1 VNFDGILPPSWK
13 AELEI
18 VIRAP
23 SAANEAITASN
34 IRAAPLVIAFR
45 IVRPPIEIALNRQTY
60 AYCFDDMAVNGRN
73 IRDQILVRL
82 KVAPASRL
90 QRSSAQTRGSR
101 YLSAQ

>member
-1 VNFDGILPPSWK
+1 VNFGGILPPFWK
-13 AELEI
+13 AELVI

-34 IRAAPLVIAFR
+34 IRAAPVVISF

-73 IRDQILVRL
+73 IRDQILVRP
-82 KVAPASRL
+82 KVAHASRPP
-90 QRSSAQTRGSR
+90 RARGSR
-101 YLSAQ
+101 YLSAK